1 MAKKSLQINC
11 LPFSDAPAPTSNG
24 NSAGGFRSVAAP
36 VTKPRPDGQPA
47 PTGPPQQVGSPLQI
61 PELHTFFPNFNSML

>member
-11 LPFSDAPAPTSNG
+11 LPFSDAPVPTSNG

-47 PTGPPQQVGSPLQI
+47 PTGPPQQVSSPLKN
-61 PELHTFFPNFNSML
+61 PELHAFCPNFSML